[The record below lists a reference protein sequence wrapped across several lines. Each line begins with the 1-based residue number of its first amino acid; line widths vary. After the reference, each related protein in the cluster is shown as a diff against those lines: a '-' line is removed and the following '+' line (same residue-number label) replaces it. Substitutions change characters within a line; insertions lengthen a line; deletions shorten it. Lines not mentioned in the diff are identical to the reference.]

1 MQGIITFLFQI
12 ANKRSTYCIDYRHNR
27 LWNSATSPKMWNLI
41 QNDVVL
47 CYFQTGVEQS
57 IIQCKKQS
65 SLISSIALKRNKEKL
80 GEKINLV
87 SSHLLNFKVV
97 VVVLVGWG
105 GLGYTG
111 NLSLRVRTLCW
122 CNLGCL
128 IPFTVNHSA

>member
-1 MQGIITFLFQI
+1 
-12 ANKRSTYCIDYRHNR
+12 
-27 LWNSATSPKMWNLI
+27 MWNLI

-87 SSHLLNFKVV
+87 SSHLLNLKVV
-97 VVVLVGWG
+97 VVVL
-105 GLGYTG
+105 GLGGGGETLNRIDLG
-111 NLSLRVRTLCW
+111 DVKTANSSLIV
-122 CNLGCL
+122 
-128 IPFTVNHSA
+128 S